1 MKVSIHAFKEKI
13 IRYTLCSMLFFIAF
27 TTYANASVKN
37 DFRQFKG
44 KVFDEVT
51 KQPLE
56 LVHLFI
62 QHSNINTVTNSE
74 GEFLLKVPLDLVS
87 KNVTV
92 THLGY
97 VSKVIPISE
106 FNTDNNKIY
115 LKASAIQLA
124 DINLENLKDAE
135 GLVKS
140 VFKNK
145 SDNYLDKNS
154 VMTAFYRETIKKGK
168 KNVSLSEA
176 IVNIYKTPYSS
187 VKEDVLEFHK
197 SRKNT
202 NYSKLDTLALK
213 LQGGPFNTLFVDMV
227 KYPDYIFSEETIEDY
242 NFSFNHSTKMD
253 NKLIYVINFTPKY
266 VDKSLFYEGQL
277 FIDYQ
282 NKILTGANYALNL
295 SNKRE
300 AQEFFAVKKPSSSS
314 VTPTKAD
321 YQVKYIEK
329 DGEWHYGY
337 SKISLDFKVNWRRKI
352 FNSNYSMS
360 CEMAVTDL
368 KEDVVAMPKLKDR
381 IRKTVVMTDYK
392 SGFSDTNFWG
402 SHNIIEPDKSIEK
415 AIKKIQK
422 QLE

>member
-1 MKVSIHAFKEKI
+1 MKVPIHAFKEKI

-154 VMTAFYRETIKKGK
+154 VMTAFYRETIKK
-168 KNVSLSEA
+168 KNKNLSLTEA
-176 IVNIYKTPYSS
+176 IVNIHKTPYSS
-187 VKEDVLEFHK
+187 NKKDVLE
-197 SRKNT
+197 
-202 NYSKLDTLALK
+202 
-213 LQGGPFNTLFVDMV
+213 
-227 KYPDYIFSEETIEDY
+227 
-242 NFSFNHSTKMD
+242 
-253 NKLIYVINFTPKY
+253 
-266 VDKSLFYEGQL
+266 
-277 FIDYQ
+277 
-282 NKILTGANYALNL
+282 
-295 SNKRE
+295 
-300 AQEFFAVKKPSSSS
+300 
-314 VTPTKAD
+314 
-321 YQVKYIEK
+321 
-329 DGEWHYGY
+329 
-337 SKISLDFKVNWRRKI
+337 
-352 FNSNYSMS
+352 
-360 CEMAVTDL
+360 
-368 KEDVVAMPKLKDR
+368 
-381 IRKTVVMTDYK
+381 
-392 SGFSDTNFWG
+392 
-402 SHNIIEPDKSIEK
+402 
-415 AIKKIQK
+415 
-422 QLE
+422 